1 MTRAHSFFYV
11 KKKWDQ
17 WLNMKTSTEV
27 TIVLAGSRIFGVKE
41 EDLSAVE
48 GQTLPLVRMLQ
59 NLKTNKTQTKKR
71 VGGGLNLKQT
81 KADLIR

>member
-1 MTRAHSFFYV
+1 
-11 KKKWDQ
+11 
-17 WLNMKTSTEV
+17 MKTSTEV
-27 TIVLAGSRIFGVKE
+27 TIVLAGSWIFGVKE
-41 EDLSAVE
+41 EDLSAGVE
-48 GQTLPLVRMLQ
+48 GQTLPLARMLQ